1 MMRLTFCIFFLI
13 DRQVS
18 RLHNTF
24 SNNSLANIKLSKIQL
39 PKMVQL
45 GELLSLLPDIVPDIL
60 SGKATLETTAIN
72 LTKNDKNLPKSEK
85 YIPVFF

>member
-1 MMRLTFCIFFLI
+1 MSKT
-13 DRQVS
+13 Q
-18 RLHNTF
+18 
-24 SNNSLANIKLSKIQL
+24 LA
-39 PKMVQL
+39 KMVEL

-60 SGKATLETTAIN
+60 SGKATLETTVIN